1 MIGRKR
7 IGRKIE
13 SIHGHDSEIV
23 DFPPAWQF
31 TIDCPHH
38 GAIKFDF
45 EAFRRNGREK
55 LAGQMRDAV
64 WSLRHDVVG
73 NTLYSYLSMGIIQFW
88 RFLDDQDHYAITSL
102 ANIDAVTIRRFL
114 AWLELQTAVKGKNK
128 GRPWAQSSRK
138 GVYDR
143 VKSLLINRQ
152 KYASTDTNPG
162 LRFPKNPFPL
172 TNSVTP
178 PREAYSNSELSRI
191 TTAINVDLR
200 ILDVKGMDALP
211 PLQVLAVHVLALAVA
226 TGRNP
231 QGLLDLRRDS
241 VHAHPLSDRE
251 VLVTEK
257 RRGYS
262 TQTTSYW
269 KDDGIKNGKTTAFT
283 IPKSVGGHFRAL
295 SNFTLPLIEEAKL
308 EDREF
313 ILLYRVSRMQ
323 RKGQVLRMEIK
334 KFNHAA
340 KTFVSRHKLI
350 DDRGHPLSLYL
361 ARLRPTFGTRLY
373 ERTGDIRKVQQAL
386 GHSDP
391 SITAKHYVSLPSNA
405 ERNHVF
411 VGQAMVGWMTSANE
425 KRASYLAADGKIPLN
440 DARELLRGGYNT
452 LIARCRNPFRENE
465 SICANYLPCF
475 TCPQM
480 VVFEDDLWRL
490 YSFYHKL
497 LFDRIK
503 MNPNDWLKTYGP
515 VIKIIDTEIAPQFN
529 ADVVESAKQ
538 RAKENPHP
546 AWPRGGAGYE

>member
-7 IGRKIE
+7 IDRKIE
-13 SIHGHDSEIV
+13 SIHGHDSEV
-23 DFPPAWQF
+23 ADFPPAWQF

-45 EAFRRNGREK
+45 EPFRRDGREK

-73 NTLYSYLSMGIIQFW
+73 ATLYSYVSMGITKFW
-88 RFLDDQDHYAITSL
+88 RFLDDQNDSISCLADIDTS
-102 ANIDAVTIRRFL
+102 TIKQFL
-114 AWLELQTAVKGKNK
+114 TWMELQIAAKGKNK
-128 GRPWAQSSRK
+128 GRPWTQSSRK
-138 GVYDR
+138 GAYDR
-143 VKSLLINRQ
+143 IKSLLINRQ
-152 KYASTDTNPG
+152 KYAASETNSE

-172 TNSVTP
+172 TNLVTLS
-178 PREAYSNSELSRI
+178 REAYSNGELSRI
-191 TTAINVDLR
+191 TTAINADLR
-200 ILDVKGMDALP
+200 LLDTKGMDALP
-211 PLQVLAVHVLALAVA
+211 PLQVLAIHLLALAVA

-231 QGLLDLRRDS
+231 QSLLDLKRDS

-262 TQTTSYW
+262 TQTTSYP
-269 KDDGIKNGKTTAFT
+269 KGDNVENGKAAALT

-295 SNFTLPLIEEAKL
+295 SNFTLPLIEEAKP
-308 EDREF
+308 EDRDF

-323 RKGQVLRMEIK
+323 RKGQVLRMEVK

-350 DDRGHPLSLYL
+350 DDHGRPLSLYL

-373 ERTGDIRKVQQAL
+373 ERTRDIRKVQQAL

-411 VGQAMVGWMTSANE
+411 VGQAMVGWMSSANDH
-425 KRASYLAADGKIPLN
+425 RANRLAADGKIPLE

-497 LFDRIK
+497 LFDRVK

-529 ADVVESAKQ
+529 ADIVESAKE
-538 RAKENPHP
+538 RARESPHP
-546 AWPRGGAGYE
+546 AWPRGGASYA